1 MNNETELKP
10 CSHCGKNE
18 WLITSAMREVWAY
31 CNQKTN
37 GCGLVVH
44 GKHSTEESV
53 IEAINSRPIED
64 AKDARIAELDQQLTE
79 ANAHIA
85 GLQAQVD
92 FAKNAM
98 ETMQDER
105 DEDH

>member
-18 WLITSAMREVWAY
+18 WLITSAMGEVWAY

-64 AKDARIAELDQQLTE
+64 ALQARIDELE
-79 ANAHIA
+79 ADN
-85 GLQAQVD
+85 
-92 FAKNAM
+92 KNK
-98 ETMQDER
+98 ETTIRLYKKLVQESI
-105 DEDH
+105 EEKGII